1 MLIRREAMHRFIRED
16 LYGITDAP
24 HSRGRTTVE
33 VVSGMLAAGL
43 RIVQYREKDKD
54 QRTKL
59 AECRVLRDLT
69 RQAGALFIVND
80 HPDLAL
86 LAEADGVHVGQ
97 GDYPPAQIRRL
108 VGPDLLIGLSTHA
121 PAEAIRAQEDEAVDY
136 IGVGPL
142 FATRTKR
149 DVCAA
154 VGLEYLDFVVR
165 NITLPFVAIGGIK
178 LHNIRQ
184 VAEHGARTIAA
195 VTEISGAAD
204 IADVVGRLR
213 TEIDFGRAY

>member
-1 MLIRREAMHRFIRED
+1 MIIRRAAMRHFLQAD

-24 HSRGRTTVE
+24 HSLGRSTTE
-33 VVSGMLAAGL
+33 VVKLMLAAGI
-43 RIVQYREKDKD
+43 RVIQYREKDKD

-59 AECRVLRDLT
+59 EECRVLRAMT

-97 GDYPPAQIRRL
+97 HDYLPGDIRKL
-108 VGPDLLIGLSTHA
+108 VGSDMLIGLSTHA
-121 PAEAIRAQEDEAVDY
+121 AEEALRAQSDAAVDY

-149 DVCAA
+149 DVCDA
-154 VGLEYLDFVVR
+154 VGLEYLDYVVK
-165 NITLPFVAIGGIK
+165 NIDLPFVAIGGIK
-178 LHNIRQ
+178 VHNIRE
-184 VAEHGARTIAA
+184 VAKRGARTIAA
-195 VTEISGAAD
+195 VTEITGADD
-204 IADVVGRLR
+204 IGEMIGKLR
-213 TEIDFGRAY
+213 AQMR